1 MLFYYLRGTIT
12 ALEAGLAVVDCGG
25 VGYACYTTSYTQ
37 SQLKVGQ
44 EQKLFTHC
52 AIREDAVDIFGF
64 ATKEERTCFERLIGV
79 SGVGPKAALA
89 ILSTTTP
96 DRFTLAVVTGDEKA
110 LTAAPGVGKKLA
122 QRIIL
127 ELKDKIAGEQARFDA
142 SAGPAAAVI
151 PAGGGG
157 KLAEATAALT
167 VLGYSQSEIGL
178 ALRGVDVEQLSV
190 EDIVRSCLRAMV
202 RQ

>member
-142 SAGPAAAVI
+142 SAGPAAAVM

-157 KLAEATAALT
+157 KLSEATAALT

-190 EDIVRSCLRAMV
+190 EDIVRFCLRAMV

>member
-142 SAGPAAAVI
+142 SAGPAAVI
-151 PAGGGG
+151 PAANGG

>member
-127 ELKDKIAGEQARFDA
+127 ELKDKIAGEQAHFDA

-178 ALRGVDVEQLSV
+178 ALRGVDVENLSV

>member
-12 ALEAGLAVVDCGG
+12 ALEAGLAVVDCVG

-127 ELKDKIAGEQARFDA
+127 ELKDKIAGEQARFDV
-142 SAGPAAAVI
+142 SAGPAAVI
-151 PAGGGG
+151 PAANGG

-167 VLGYSQSEIGL
+167 GLGYSQSEIGL

>member
-1 MLFYYLRGTIT
+1 MRLCFFTIS
-12 ALEAGLAVVDCGG
+12 AVP
-25 VGYACYTTSYTQ
+25 SPH
-37 SQLKVGQ
+37 QLKVGQ

-127 ELKDKIAGEQARFDA
+127 ELKDKIAGEQAHFDA
-142 SAGPAAAVI
+142 SAGPAAVI
-151 PAGGGG
+151 PAANGG

-178 ALRGVDVEQLSV
+178 ALRGVDVENLSV

>member
-142 SAGPAAAVI
+142 SAGPAAAVM

-178 ALRGVDVEQLSV
+178 ALRGLDVEQLSV

-202 RQ
+202 QQ